1 MLGYDPDSRRVSDRQ
16 DGIGLTDVEL
26 DPMLKNSNGDA
37 TGLFARKPWRKLEKI
52 RALLDAPAAK
62 TEPGVDESE
71 SASDGEPASPVLS
84 LFSDSDED
92 EAAAEPPHNVE
103 GKVLTLR
110 EFHSEYTRG
119 ECRRM
124 MVDAESHPIQVR
136 PCCRLR
142 LQRRAQRFAFD
153 SLKCARTRAH
163 STPVS
168 EGLEAGRHHVILVRF
183 ALPFRNSVPPP
194 VR

>member
-1 MLGYDPDSRRVSDRQ
+1 MLGYDPYSRGVSDRL
-16 DGIGLTDVEL
+16 DGIRLAEVEL
-26 DPMLKNSNGDA
+26 DPVLD
-37 TGLFARKPWRKLEKI
+37 KLP
-52 RALLDAPAAK
+52 ALLDAPAAK

-84 LFSDSDED
+84 LFSDSDEN
-92 EAAAEPPHNVE
+92 ETGAEPPHNAE
-103 GKVLTLR
+103 TVLTLR

-142 LQRRAQRFAFD
+142 LRQRAQPFAFD
-153 SLKCARTRAH
+153 SLKCARTVARAAARRAGG
-163 STPVS
+163 PGAVVAWVS
-168 EGLEAGRHHVILVRF
+168 
-183 ALPFRNSVPPP
+183 
-194 VR
+194 